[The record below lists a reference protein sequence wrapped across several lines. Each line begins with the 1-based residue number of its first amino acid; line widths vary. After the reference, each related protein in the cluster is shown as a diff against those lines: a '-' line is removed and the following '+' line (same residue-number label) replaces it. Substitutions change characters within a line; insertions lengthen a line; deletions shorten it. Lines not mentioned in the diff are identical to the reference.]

1 MSDLPSSVSAGLLL
15 AAIPLL
21 KRLGPPA
28 PTGASVLELTG
39 AGRTTAYK
47 VKAAIE
53 EHLPKVL
60 RPTGRP
66 PAPPAPEGPP
76 TPLAELHRALVTFLF
91 DNPGAVSGGPSRRVY
106 TESFRCFVLDQ
117 WEQHRELGPAALA
130 EALCV
135 PLPTMEDWLRGERPQ
150 VAPPKTLATARS
162 PAPAQLQAVLDA
174 WERWA
179 DKRRG
184 FTAFCKH
191 VWFHLRIPL
200 STSAIRDLLQAHG
213 VRIPNRRG
221 RPPDAAVGRGGFETF
236 FPRAQ
241 WVGDGTELAVTVN
254 GQRFDVNLELLVDA
268 DSGAFVGASIRQT
281 EDAKAVTDALSDGQ
295 QTTGDAPLAL
305 LLDNKPSNHGRE
317 VDEALGDETL
327 RLRPRPFVPTD
338 KPHVEGAFGLFSQE
352 APELELRADDLET
365 LAQQVAALVVT
376 TWARAV
382 NHRSRAERDGK
393 SRAQLYRGA
402 EPTDEEIAQAR
413 QALLER
419 QRKQE
424 RARQTKA
431 RRLDPIVRQ
440 RLDEAFERLDL
451 EDPDQHLRDAIA
463 CWPLEAVVNG
473 IAIFEGKRAAGTLP
487 KDADGRYLRG
497 IVKNL
502 AEEAEGWQIAQ
513 ALLRERLSTR
523 DQALE
528 HLKRQHDTI
537 EDEAPD
543 APDLIKAFVDKAL
556 TSIRGID
563 RTFWLLA
570 TADAILDGPLED
582 HRHLLRLAARRIHAT
597 SSVPHDRRL
606 AATRFLSAK
615 VVPID

>member
-1 MSDLPSSVSAGLLL
+1 MPDLSPSLSAGLLL
-15 AAIPLL
+15 AALPLL
-21 KRLGPPA
+21 KRLGLPA
-28 PTGASVLELTG
+28 PTGTAILELTG

-47 VKAAIE
+47 VKAAVE
-53 EHLPKVL
+53 EHLPQVL

-76 TPLAELHRALVTFLF
+76 TPLAELHRAVVTFLF

-106 TESFRCFVLDQ
+106 TEAFRCFALDR
-117 WEQHRELGPAALA
+117 WEEHRELGPAALA

-135 PLPTMEDWLRGERPQ
+135 PLPTLKDWLQGERPQ
-150 VAPPKTLATARS
+150 VAPPETLATARS
-162 PAPAQLQAVLDA
+162 PAPAQLQTVLDA

-200 STSAIRDLLQAHG
+200 SMNAVRDLLQAHG

-241 WVGDGTELAVTVN
+241 WVGDGTELAVTIN
-254 GQRFDVNLELLVDA
+254 GQRFVVNLELLVDA

-295 QTTGDAPLAL
+295 QTTRDTPLAL
-305 LLDNKPSNHGRE
+305 LLDNKPSNHGQE

-327 RLRPRPFVPTD
+327 RLRSRPYVPTD

-352 APELELRADDLET
+352 VPDLVVRADDPET
-365 LAQQVAALVVT
+365 LAQQIAFLVVT
-376 TWARAV
+376 TWARTV
-382 NHRSRAERDGK
+382 NHRPRADRDGK
-393 SRAQLYRGA
+393 SRAQLYRA
-402 EPTDEEIAQAR
+402 ADPTDEEIAQAR
-413 QALLER
+413 EALLER
-419 QRKQE
+419 QRKQQK
-424 RARQTKA
+424 ARQTRA

-440 RLDEAFERLDL
+440 RLDEAFERLGLD
-451 EDPDQHLRDAIA
+451 DPDHDLREAIA
-463 CWPLEAVVNG
+463 CWPLEAVVNA

-487 KDADGRYLRG
+487 KGADGRYLRG
-497 IVKNL
+497 IVKNM

-513 ALLRERLSTR
+513 ALLRERLAAR

-528 HLKRQHDTI
+528 HLKRQHDAI

-556 TSIRGID
+556 KSQRGID

-570 TADAILDGPLED
+570 TADVILDGPPED
-582 HRHLLRLAARRIHAT
+582 HSHLLRLAARRIHAT
-597 SSVPHDRRL
+597 SSVPHDQRL
-606 AATRFLSAK
+606 ASVRFLYAK